1 MYRKIAKVLLP
12 LVVLAVI
19 AALTIGSSCCTPS
32 LTLPSFTI
40 G

>member
-1 MYRKIAKVLLP
+1 MYKRIAKVLLP
-12 LVVLAVI
+12 LVVLAAV

>member
-1 MYRKIAKVLLP
+1 MHKIAKMLLP
-12 LVVLAVI
+12 LVVLAAI

-32 LTLPSFTI
+32 FSLPSFTI